1 MFNKE
6 ELIFLAESVDSRK
19 SGSTADLQNKGYML
33 VRLAQLIEKED
44 KEEDESP
51 TEVSDE

>member
-1 MFNKE
+1 MFNKD
-6 ELIFLAESVDSRK
+6 ELIFLAEAVDGRRST
-19 SGSTADLQNKGYML
+19 STADLQNKGYML
-33 VRLAQLIEKED
+33 VRLAQLLEK

>member
-6 ELIFLAESVDSRK
+6 ELAFLANAVDGLRSQ
-19 SGSTADLQNKGYML
+19 STSDLQNKGYML
-33 VRLAQLIEKED
+33 VRLAQLLEK
-44 KEEDESP
+44 KEEDEPP